1 MAFNSNGQISYL
13 VLDSLKDGAKYG
25 LEIIEYI
32 SKKTNGGFVMK
43 KPTLYSCLTRME
55 KKGLVSSSFWGES
68 DLGGKRHYY
77 SITNAGKEALAELEN
92 SVDEMNFESEEP
104 AQKPE
109 PIAQET
115 EQKPTFLQQDNLFD
129 MVKEEQPAPK
139 AEPKEDSDVLE
150 NQIDIFN
157 MDPVANN
164 LAEEE
169 KEGQETEN
177 QEKIEYYQ
185 SILEQEKPQDDA
197 VFLADNERENLTSE
211 QEEQNRRLYDTSSEL
226 KKYRKKKSFSEN
238 QIEMSV
244 VYQKEEDDEI
254 QKERIAELKRSIL
267 NLRQNTPVEEE
278 TEEAEV
284 AEAPAPAENI
294 EEEAET
300 HDDAV
305 FITEP
310 RMSENEIPVQ
320 RKIAPTNIDVN
331 IFDDNLPAPK
341 RDSAL
346 EPSYRDILSK
356 IFEKKKERT
365 NLATPPRTETIQE
378 YQAPQNFGDYSSLKK
393 HYQSNGID
401 FKEYKK
407 SSVNRRYNTNLLQLI
422 NSVVLFVLSG
432 LSSAILFWII
442 SATGNLK
449 ASTNFMYYT
458 FPIIFA
464 VYALYS
470 LIKFKCFSSK
480 KAAIKINEA
489 TNWIV
494 FLLSTLIIVIVNTIC
509 GMQAELMA
517 KYLTSLLVPIINIL
531 ILFPIH
537 FYCKKFLYSKYSR

>member
-32 SKKTNGGFVMK
+32 SKKTNGGFIMK

-77 SITNAGKEALAELEN
+77 SITNSGKEALAELEK
-92 SVDEMNFESEEP
+92 SVDESDFES
-104 AQKPE
+104 E
-109 PIAQET
+109 PIAQSEP

-129 MVKEEQPAPK
+129 IAKEEKPAEKPQPQ
-139 AEPKEDSDVLE
+139 EESDILE

-157 MDPVANN
+157 MEPVENN
-164 LAEEE
+164 VQEETQPNE
-169 KEGQETEN
+169 D

-185 SILEQEKPQDDA
+185 SILEQEDKKDDA
-197 VFLADNERENLTSE
+197 VLLSDDERENLTTE

-244 VYQKEEDDEI
+244 VYQKDEDEEI

-267 NLRQNTPVEEE
+267 NLRNTPVEAEE
-278 TEEAEV
+278 TDASADTSAQEAED
-284 AEAPAPAENI
+284 
-294 EEEAET
+294 EELEEVQ
-300 HDDAV
+300 DDAV

-310 RMSENEIPVQ
+310 RMREDEIPVQ
-320 RKIAPTNIDVN
+320 KRIAPPNIEVN

-341 RDSAL
+341 RDSSL

-356 IFEKKKERT
+356 VFERKKERT
-365 NLATPPRTETIQE
+365 NLSTPPRTETIQE

-393 HYQSNGID
+393 HYQTNGID

-407 SSVNRRYNTNLLQLI
+407 SNVNRRYNTNLLQFI

-449 ASTNFMYYT
+449 SSTNFMYYT

-464 VYALYS
+464 VYAIYS

-480 KAAIKINEA
+480 KAAIKLNEA

-494 FLLSTLIIVIVNTIC
+494 FLLVTLIIVIVNTIC

-517 KYLTSLLVPIINIL
+517 KYLTSLLLPVVNVL